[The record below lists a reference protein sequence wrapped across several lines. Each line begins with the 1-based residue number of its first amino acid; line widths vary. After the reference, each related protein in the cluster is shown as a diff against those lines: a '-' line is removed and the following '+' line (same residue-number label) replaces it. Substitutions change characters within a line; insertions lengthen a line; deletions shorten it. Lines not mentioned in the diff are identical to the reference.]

1 MVPKIK
7 ENTILEWIYR
17 SPTLGKLPL
26 EVCPLSPPGMF
37 KQCVRSSKYMASYN
51 MAMQNF
57 CFLLGP
63 SLGASVRFSLEGVIG
78 TMLALG
84 NVLLINRAF
93 GSYMNGG
100 AFATRTNVTDVA
112 LGQMIYDSEWLP
124 LCNLGTGERFVQTNS
139 TAESGFLLASL
150 L

>member
-1 MVPKIK
+1 
-7 ENTILEWIYR
+7 
-17 SPTLGKLPL
+17 
-26 EVCPLSPPGMF
+26 
-37 KQCVRSSKYMASYN
+37 MASYN
-51 MAMQNF
+51 VAMQNF

-63 SLGASVRFSLEGVIG
+63 SLGASVRFSLEGLIG

-100 AFATRTNVTDVA
+100 AFASRMNVTDVA
-112 LGQMIYDSEWLP
+112 LGQLIYDSEWLP

-139 TAESGFLLASL
+139 TAEFFRECLFNVHWDSLTEGSLRSLIVLADLTLFSSIFLWIGFGCCVRVYAPG
-150 L
+150 